1 MEILQFTT
9 DGVLKTKSII
19 LNIKEQILQQAITI
33 LLEMIY
39 EKYQGIFGKSVSF
52 KKTTNCHAVLHQIKY
67 TWFCLP
73 YYIQIKLGQVFTK
86 THCHILVNILKKKIS
101 DKRFIDLISAMYNNF
116 LLCPEGFFFKLK
128 SNKLQNN
135 SLSFILCNIFLLD
148 FDEYIKYKLTNFF
161 SKNVNKLNDHV
172 DLLFPFHVKYHKKMR
187 NTKFNTS
194 FFNLNF
200 LKTTDNLS
208 LKYVRYLDNCLFG
221 LNGSY
226 NLVFKIKQYIEK
238 FLGSNYQLK
247 FTIDTI
253 KIINTYT
260 NKVKFLGVLIFNKKL
275 ETLLIKKNVFL
286 KNIINKQKKTILQHN
301 HIIKG
306 IKLDLRQ
313 NLVSILN
320 QKNKLYKSKLKDLI
334 NTMTPSV
341 WSDKNLLVPFKKIT
355 SMASNYLFFFK
366 SLYRILMQYLWS
378 FDLCRID
385 SSFYIYLNLQPV
397 KGFRYYFGRHFI
409 LEIANSVTLGKLT
422 SVSFNFHKNFTSIMS

>member
-1 MEILQFTT
+1 MEIIQFTT
-9 DGVLKTKSII
+9 DGILKTKRII

-52 KKTTNCHAVLHQIKY
+52 KTTTNCHAVLHQIKY

-116 LLCPEGFFFKLK
+116 LLCPEGFFLKLK
-128 SNKLQNN
+128 SNKLQSNN
-135 SLSFILCNIFLLD
+135 FSFILCNIFLIE
-148 FDEYIKYKLTNFF
+148 FDEYIKHKLTNFF
-161 SKNVNKLNDHV
+161 SKNVSNKQNLNKLNDNV
-172 DLLFPFHVKYHKKMR
+172 DLLFPFHIKYHKKMR
-187 NTKFNTS
+187 NIKFNTS

-200 LKTTDNLS
+200 LKTTNNLS

-226 NLVFKIKQYIEK
+226 NLVFKIKQYIEN

-260 NKVKFLGVLIFNKKL
+260 NKVKFLGVMIFNKKL
-275 ETLLIKKNVFL
+275 ETLLIQKNVFL
-286 KNIINKQKKTILQHN
+286 KNIIKKQKKTIIQHN

-320 QKNKLYKSKLKDLI
+320 QKNKLYKSKLQDLI
-334 NTMTPSV
+334 NIITPSV
-341 WSDKNLLVPFKKIT
+341 
-355 SMASNYLFFFK
+355 
-366 SLYRILMQYLWS
+366 
-378 FDLCRID
+378 
-385 SSFYIYLNLQPV
+385 
-397 KGFRYYFGRHFI
+397 
-409 LEIANSVTLGKLT
+409 
-422 SVSFNFHKNFTSIMS
+422 